1 MRRPNWFLIGIL
13 FAVGLFIGYVIF
25 AAAIGAIFPSISY
38 ISKPLLCSGDYAIET
53 TRYSYKPGQV
63 GWTHNIYCDG
73 RDITLASVA
82 TSGLIA
88 SVVVFVALFIRYREH
103 MFYSKDFG
111 ALANDLKQTRKSK
124 KGEKAK
130 TPLERM
136 AELKEMLD
144 QNLISQVEYERKKD
158 EIMKEL

>member
-13 FAVGLFIGYVIF
+13 FAVGLFIGYAIF
-25 AAAIGAIFPSISY
+25 AAAIGAIFPAVNY
-38 ISKPLLCSGDYAIET
+38 ISKPLLCSGEYSIET

-63 GWTHNIYCDG
+63 GWANNIYCDG
-73 RDITLASVA
+73 QDITLASVA
-82 TSGLIA
+82 TSGLIV
-88 SVVVFVALFIRYREH
+88 SMVVFAALFIRYREH

-111 ALANDLKQTRKSK
+111 VLANDLKKTSKPK
-124 KGEKAK
+124 KGEQAK

-136 AELKEMLD
+136 SELKEMLD
-144 QNLISQVEYERKKD
+144 KNLISQVEYERKKD